1 MNFPSLIAT
10 NAARMRL
17 AAGKDK
23 TLLEFGLRR
32 SQGPD
37 GGISASR
44 YAFVG
49 GFDGTSNV
57 LAGKLT
63 GINVSGTH
71 AHAFVQSYTGWENI
85 KDPLL
90 KGVDVVDK
98 VRSIK
103 ASREDWFGNTNESE
117 LAAVSELVFF
127 MRKTFFSFFAFAC
140 TYSSPVSPVS
150 LHSLFSQNFLCI

>member
-1 MNFPSLIAT
+1 MPLPRF
-10 NAARMRL
+10 
-17 AAGKDK
+17 
-23 TLLEFGLRR
+23 F
-32 SQGPD
+32 
-37 GGISASR
+37 
-44 YAFVG
+44 
-49 GFDGTSNV
+49 
-57 LAGKLT
+57 
-63 GINVSGTH
+63 

-127 MRKTFFSFFAFAC
+127 MRKTYDPSEPHTPIDLRPHLLFFC
-140 TYSSPVSPVS
+140 
-150 LHSLFSQNFLCI
+150 